1 MGKSSASNYKYDE
14 AYHAIRDMII
24 HHRVLPRQLLSE
36 NELSAKLGVSRTP
49 VRSAL
54 MQLAHEG
61 LVMHIPDKGMF
72 VSELRLT
79 DLLEIAEIRLSLE
92 CLAARLCAVRISSEE
107 LGQLSCC
114 LNAHRAMDTA
124 ESEAVIE
131 ADNAFHMRI
140 AAGARNPRLCA
151 FIRSLL
157 DSSARIAFIA
167 SKDARRLPLT
177 LEQHTAIFDAI
188 ARGDG
193 ESASAAMERHIKDW
207 VEYTHNVQRENYYLF
222 R

>member
-1 MGKSSASNYKYDE
+1 MGRSSSSSYKYDE

-61 LVMHIPDKGMF
+61 LVTHIPDKGMF

-92 CLAARLCAVRISSEE
+92 CLAARLCAARISSEE
-107 LGQLSCC
+107 LGQLSSC
-114 LNAHRAMDTA
+114 LNAHRAMSPG
-124 ESEAVIE
+124 ESEAMIE
-131 ADNAFHMRI
+131 ADNDFHMLI
-140 AAGARNPRLCA
+140 ASGARNPRLTG

-167 SKDARRLPLT
+167 SKDTRRLPLT
-177 LEQHTAIFDAI
+177 LEQHTAILDAI

-193 ESASAAMERHIKDW
+193 ARAAVAMERHIKDW